1 MTLSNG
7 SLFSNTFPRLQRFCH
22 GSDENRGVA
31 QIQENGEPNGKEKA
45 PGSADYDPD
54 FCRSV
59 FLLYRER
66 ETEAIDDKAHDEKI
80 LQSESASGA
89 NRHAVVPASGFSVIV

>member
-1 MTLSNG
+1 
-7 SLFSNTFPRLQRFCH
+7 
-22 GSDENRGVA
+22 VA
-31 QIQENGEPNGKEKA
+31 QVQKNREPDGKETTSD
-45 PGSADYDPD
+45 SAGHDPD

-59 FLLYRER
+59 FLLHRER

-89 NRHAVVPASGFSVIV
+89 NRNAVVPASGFSVIV